1 MMKRKVVLIGVKR
14 LLRFGDGSPG
24 VRAPA
29 LGSHLKNQEAE
40 RFRSLRHASTRKV
53 WHPKYPVWLRAM
65 GFEKLSSETP
75 FEVNGDSEFLGL
87 PLTSE
92 QFVNGE

>member
-1 MMKRKVVLIGVKR
+1 
-14 LLRFGDGSPG
+14 
-24 VRAPA
+24 
-29 LGSHLKNQEAE
+29 
-40 RFRSLRHASTRKV
+40 
-53 WHPKYPVWLRAM
+53 M
-65 GFEKLSSETP
+65 GFEKLSSETA